1 MDYDN
6 IPLYENIDPTYVEF
20 SKAFD
25 PETKYTLPYFFGT
38 LGILYN
44 KTMVDEADMDSW
56 NVLWDPKY
64 KGQIIMENSV
74 RDTFVPALRLLDYSI
89 NTTDEDELNEALSM
103 LCDQKDLVYSYL
115 VDSSADEMIAGNA
128 AMALIYSGE
137 AAYAQDYN
145 DDLDYVVPKEGSN
158 MWMDSWFIPKTC
170 QHKDAAEQFLNYLCR
185 EDIGMEKLLT
195 MSGMLHQ
202 TPLFMTNWM
211 KRFRKVLLFFSDQET
226 LENCEIFNS
235 LDVPAT
241 ETYDYLWKK
250 LKSY

>member
-1 MDYDN
+1 MKYAVTDRSDLGNGSDN
-6 IPLYENIDPTYVEF
+6 AVFGGNKSVKNYFYSLGMRGHLINYPVL
-20 SKAFD
+20 
-25 PETKYTLPYFFGT
+25 LPV
-38 LGILYN
+38 GIFHR
-44 KTMVDEADMDSW
+44 
-56 NVLWDPKY
+56 
-64 KGQIIMENSV
+64 ENSV

-185 EDIGMEKLLT
+185 EDIGMENFDYVWYA
-195 MSGMLHQ
+195 
-202 TPLFMTNWM
+202 TPNTAVYDELDEEVQESTTI
-211 KRFRKVLLFFSDQET
+211 FSDQET
-226 LENCEIFNS
+226 LEDCEIFNS